1 MEFFEAEES
10 GGSCRVGDEK
20 QEWEGPME
28 KDATTGLKAFMQ
40 AEPHRLPLTAN
51 RKFVNAG

>member
-10 GGSCRVGDEK
+10 GGSCRVRDEK
-20 QEWEGPME
+20 QEWGGPVE
-28 KDATTGLKAFMQ
+28 KDATTGLKAFML